1 MPVFLHAFTACLIGI
16 GCFLTGCAIPVR
28 DNITDNIAQRVD
40 SLFPADVILLGEQHD
55 APDHHRLERAL
66 VLELAQRQQLSAVVL
81 EMADRGR
88 TTSGLARNASDADAR
103 LALQWDEAS
112 WAWNDYGPVVMA
124 AVQNGVP
131 VLGANLPR
139 AAMRTAMADETLDVR
154 LSTTSLA
161 QQRDNIRAGH
171 CMMLPE
177 SQIAPMTRIQV
188 ARDVAMAET
197 VVSASQSG
205 KTVVLVAGGGHVSR
219 GLGVP
224 VHLPDSTLV
233 KVVLAVAG
241 PADLDRLSGADVIW
255 ETPAMPAKDHC
266 ADFQKQM
273 RP

>member
-1 MPVFLHAFTACLIGI
+1 MPVFRHAFIACLIGV
-16 GCFLTGCAIPVR
+16 GCLLTGCVTPVS
-28 DNITDNIAQRVD
+28 NNPTDNIAQRVD
-40 SLFPADVILLGEQHD
+40 SLLPADVILLGEQHD

-66 VLELAQRQQLSAVVL
+66 VLQLAQRQQLSALVL
-81 EMADRGR
+81 EMAERGR

-139 AAMRTAMADETLDVR
+139 AAMRTAMADETLDTR
-154 LSTTSLA
+154 LTTTSLA
-161 QQRDNIRAGH
+161 QQRDNIRVGH

-177 SQIAPMTRIQV
+177 SQIAPMTRIQI

-197 VVSASQSG
+197 LVSARQTG

-219 GLGVP
+219 NLGVP
-224 VHLPDSTLV
+224 VHLPGSALV

-241 PADLDRLSGADVIW
+241 PAELGRASGADVVW
-255 ETPAMPAKDHC
+255 KTPAIPAKDHC
-266 ADFQKQM
+266 GDFQKQI